1 MALSSI
7 AQKML
12 INVSGCEWPGW
23 KWTQADVFQVS
34 ALVSQITRVKL
45 ILASFSVSKFI

>member
-12 INVSGCEWPGW
+12 INGCEWPGW